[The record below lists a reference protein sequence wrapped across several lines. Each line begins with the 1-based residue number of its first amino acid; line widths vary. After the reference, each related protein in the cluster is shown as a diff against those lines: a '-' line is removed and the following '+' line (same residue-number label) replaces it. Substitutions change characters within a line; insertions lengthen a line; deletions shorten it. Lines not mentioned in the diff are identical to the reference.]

1 MKRYKGYC
9 LVGFSLFMLL
19 WSASTFGATGT
30 PDSGLHPALIEKLTG
45 AKGVLNAEEGV
56 FKVSVPRTDLH
67 VTVDGVTVS
76 PAMGL
81 TSWAAFHRVGANLM
95 VMGDMVLTQEQVAPA
110 MRTALGQ
117 GLSVT
122 ALHNHFL
129 GEVPRIMFM
138 HIEGE
143 GGEEALAGSIGAL
156 FAEMARSARALHS
169 SGGDIQVDPAD
180 TTLDV
185 EKLARILG
193 HKGEFKSGVFK
204 VVIGRTVQVAGHPMG
219 AAMGVN
225 TWAAFSGIDKQAV
238 VDGDFAVLE
247 SELQPVL
254 RTLTQSSIQVVA
266 IHQHMVG
273 EAPRMM
279 FLHYWCRGNAESIA
293 KGLRAALDQ
302 TGK

>member
-1 MKRYKGYC
+1 
-9 LVGFSLFMLL
+9 MLISPGL
-19 WSASTFGATGT
+19 AGGATEA
-30 PDSGLHPALIEKLTG
+30 PQSSGLDTAQIEKLTG
-45 AKGVLNAEEGV
+45 AKGTLNAEEGV
-56 FKVSVPRTDLH
+56 FKVSVPRSDLH
-67 VTVDGVTVS
+67 VTVDGIGVS

-81 TSWAAFHRVGANLM
+81 TSWAAFHSMGAKVM

-110 MRTALGQ
+110 MKAALAN

-129 GEVPRIMFM
+129 GEEPRIMYM

-143 GGEEALAGSIGAL
+143 GGEEPLASSIGAL
-156 FAEMARSARALHS
+156 FAEMERSARAPHAP
-169 SGGDIQVDPAD
+169 GGEIQVGPAD

-185 EKLARILG
+185 ESLARLLG
-193 HKGEFKSGVFK
+193 HKGEFKNGVFK
-204 VVIGRTVQVAGHPMG
+204 VVVGRTVQVDGHPMG

-225 TWAAFSGIDKQAV
+225 TWAAFSGVDKAAT

-273 EAPRMM
+273 ETPRMM
-279 FLHYWCRGNAESIA
+279 FLHYWGRGNAAAIA
-293 KGLRAALDQ
+293 GTLRAALDQ